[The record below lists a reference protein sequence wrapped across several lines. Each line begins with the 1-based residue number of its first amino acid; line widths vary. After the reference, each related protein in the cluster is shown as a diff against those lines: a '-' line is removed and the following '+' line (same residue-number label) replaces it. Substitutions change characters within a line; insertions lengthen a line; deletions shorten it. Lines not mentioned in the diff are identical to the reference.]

1 MATVIFITGTDT
13 GAGKTYLTALLLAH
27 LRQKRIHALAIKP
40 FCSGS
45 RDDVE
50 LLQALQDREI
60 ADELANSF
68 YFEEPI
74 APLAAARKHG
84 RTISLDSVL
93 AKIAEVG
100 ARCDVLL
107 VEGIGGVMVPLGDD
121 YDVLKLIQKL
131 SCRTIVAARNKLG
144 AINHSLLT
152 LRALQNAGVRDIA
165 LVLMGCER
173 GGVLATTNER
183 VLREFATSVD
193 IILVPFLGEQ
203 RLGFEGV
210 ETNCKKIKKSLA
222 LLEEFANFTPAL
234 SKKESAAANEEF
246 VDSRGSEK

>member
-1 MATVIFITGTDT
+1 MATVNFITGTDT

-27 LRQKRIHALAIKP
+27 LRQKGIHALAIKP

-45 RDDVE
+45 KDDVE
-50 LLQALQDREI
+50 LLQGLQDREI
-60 ADELANSF
+60 ADELVNPF

-84 RTISLDSVL
+84 RAISLDSVL

-107 VEGIGGVMVPLGDD
+107 IEGIGGVLVPLGDD

-131 SCRTIVAARNKLG
+131 NCRAMVAARNKLG

-152 LRALQNAGVRDIA
+152 LRVLQNAGVRDIV
-165 LVLMGCER
+165 LVLMGCEH
-173 GGVLATTNER
+173 GGVLATTNKR
-183 VLREFATSVD
+183 ILQEFAASVD
-193 IILVPFLGEQ
+193 IILIPFLGEQ
-203 RLGFEGV
+203 KLGFEGV
-210 ETNCKKIKKSLA
+210 KANCRKIKKSLA
-222 LLEEFANFTPAL
+222 LLEQFVNFTPAL
-234 SKKESAAANEEF
+234 SKKESAAASEEL